1 MAQFRGGE
9 GSAER
14 AGTHGPGRV
23 DGSRRRLIGG
33 AAALGALAAGSGCAL
48 MPDTGVGGGG
58 ALPARG
64 EWLLR
69 GGYVMTMERS
79 VGDLAGADVHVRDGV
94 IVAVGRALQAPGARV
109 IDARDMIVMP
119 GMVETHWH
127 MWNTLL
133 RSMSLDEKKFGYF
146 PTALG
151 LGRHYVPGDMY
162 AGTRLACA
170 EAIHSG
176 ITFVH
181 DWCHNI
187 RTPTHAREN
196 LRALSES
203 GLRGRFSYGTMQGHP
218 VDQTMDLADL
228 ERLRAD
234 WSQHDAGGRLALGI
248 AWRGVATGGTGA
260 IKAEA
265 SRRDIAEARRLGLPV
280 SVHLN
285 NSRARAGGIAQVAKD
300 GLLGPDLQAIHA
312 VWVTPEE
319 VRALVDSRAAVSI
332 SPFTELRI
340 GFGVPPTSTF
350 LQAGIPL
357 GLSVDTTALSGNADM
372 FGIMKVTQNAENA
385 RTENEF
391 QLPARRVLELATI
404 EGARSMG
411 MADRIGSLAAGKR
424 ADLIMVDTR
433 AINLGVFTDPAHLLV
448 EAAQPG
454 NVDTVMVDGR
464 LLKSGGRLT
473 ALDPARVVADARESL
488 AALRKRANWW

>member
-1 MAQFRGGE
+1 MALRRDDGGSD
-9 GSAER
+9 GR
-14 AGTHGPGRV
+14 TGMHGPSRV
-23 DGSRRRLIGG
+23 DRPRRRLIGG
-33 AAALGALAAGSGCAL
+33 AAALGALAASGGCATL
-48 MPDTGVGGGG
+48 PGSSGSAGGSM
-58 ALPARG
+58 PARG

-79 VGDLAGADVHVRDGV
+79 VGDLADADVHVRDGA
-94 IVAVGRALQAPGARV
+94 IVAVGRGLNAPGAQV

-162 AGTRLACA
+162 AGTRLACT
-170 EAIHSG
+170 EALFSG
-176 ITFVH
+176 ITYVH

-187 RTPTHAREN
+187 RTPAHAREN
-196 LRALSES
+196 LRALAES
-203 GLRGRFSYGTMQGHP
+203 GLRGRFSYGSMQGHP

-234 WSQHDAGGRLALGI
+234 WSRHDAGGRLALGI

-265 SRRDIAEARRLGLPV
+265 ARRDIAEARRLGLPV

-285 NSRARAGGIAQVAKD
+285 NSRARAGGIARVAKD

-312 VWVTPEE
+312 VWVTPDE
-319 VRALVDSRAAVSI
+319 VRALADARAAVSL
-332 SPFTELRI
+332 SPYTELRI

-411 MADRIGSLAAGKR
+411 MGDRIGSLTAGKR

-448 EAAQPG
+448 EAAQPA

-464 LLKSGGRLT
+464 LLKRGGRLT
-473 ALDPARVVADARESL
+473 AVDPGRVVGEARQSL